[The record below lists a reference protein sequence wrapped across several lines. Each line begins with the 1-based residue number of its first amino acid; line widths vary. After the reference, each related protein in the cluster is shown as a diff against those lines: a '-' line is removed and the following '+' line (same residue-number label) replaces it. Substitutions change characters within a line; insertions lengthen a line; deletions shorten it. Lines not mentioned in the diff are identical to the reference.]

1 MTTPP
6 IPWPDLEFNEDNKIG
21 IKVTPLLAALALT
34 MRLEGLIPAME
45 SAHAFAQAFRE
56 APSLPQDEAIIIN
69 MSGRGDK
76 DIFTIAQA
84 FRDPSWQRFI
94 VAKGE
99 EYKQALHQE
108 AGE

>member
-1 MTTPP
+1 
-6 IPWPDLEFNEDNKIG
+6 
-21 IKVTPLLAALALT
+21 
-34 MRLEGLIPAME
+34 
-45 SAHAFAQAFRE
+45 
-56 APSLPQDEAIIIN
+56 

-108 AGE
+108 ADE